1 MIREGGAA
9 CVGRRGPLIIRHIDA
24 PLIGIGLV
32 QGLEIAEAR
41 GDPIDSLEERMDANA
56 RG

>member
-41 GDPIDSLEERMDANA
+41 GDPIDSLEERMDANV